1 MKRILARVVRAF
13 DYLATILLAGV
24 VVWVGYFHYYADYDS
39 VLIILSLVLGGIVSS
54 AVCAA
59 FHELG
64 HVVFGSI
71 CGFRFNSVRIGFVNI
86 CRREGKICC
95 RMGRLPESLAGVTEM
110 LPTGREHLYEKFL
123 VTICGGPVFS
133 LLFLAGCIAS
143 IVFFRSLPF
152 AAYIFLCTA
161 MPYAFH
167 ILFYNVMPFRD
178 DDLDTD
184 GAMICGLIRRET
196 SYLTAVNILAIE
208 GYMYQGATP
217 SEIDKSLYFGLPQ
230 LPEDDINF
238 IVLTS
243 YRLMYFL
250 DAGDDRSAV
259 SASDRLEGLLEYV
272 PELYKKEIGAD
283 ILYCNCALR
292 RDEKKSNE
300 LYPSLRQYLLG
311 ENTVRTHRIAAAYEL
326 YIRKDKR
333 KALLELNA
341 AEQKAETC
349 VVSGERKFERKLLGT
364 LRKEIVTEHYTE

>member
-1 MKRILARVVRAF
+1 
-13 DYLATILLAGV
+13 
-24 VVWVGYFHYYADYDS
+24 
-39 VLIILSLVLGGIVSS
+39 
-54 AVCAA
+54 
-59 FHELG
+59 
-64 HVVFGSI
+64 
-71 CGFRFNSVRIGFVNI
+71 
-86 CRREGKICC
+86 
-95 RMGRLPESLAGVTEM
+95 
-110 LPTGREHLYEKFL
+110 
-123 VTICGGPVFS
+123 
-133 LLFLAGCIAS
+133 
-143 IVFFRSLPF
+143 
-152 AAYIFLCTA
+152 

-300 LYPSLRQYLLG
+300 LYPSLRQ
-311 ENTVRTHRIAAAYEL
+311 
-326 YIRKDKR
+326 
-333 KALLELNA
+333 
-341 AEQKAETC
+341 
-349 VVSGERKFERKLLGT
+349 
-364 LRKEIVTEHYTE
+364 